1 MFNPNCRPADYLT
14 TVNSLLLLFFVSFCL
29 LSQYLVVQPQQTQAP
44 AVSIREF
51 ANMFSL
57 KNGLMKNKE
66 SHPINIRALNI

>member
-14 TVNSLLLLFFVSFCL
+14 TVNSLLLLFCFCL
-29 LSQYLVVQPQQTQAP
+29 LSIYLVVQPQETQAP

-57 KNGLMKNKE
+57 KMG
-66 SHPINIRALNI
+66 

>member
-1 MFNPNCRPADYLT
+1 MFNTNCRPADYLT

-29 LSQYLVVQPQQTQAP
+29 LSIYLVVQPQETQAP

-57 KNGLMKNKE
+57 KMGW
-66 SHPINIRALNI
+66 